1 MSLPTREEYMK
12 KANFAE
18 MDMTQLWDKELFEC
32 PNCGG
37 GVKCDFS
44 VAYMSVPPKHRY
56 FCSCGYTAI
65 F

>member
-44 VAYMSVPPKHRY
+44 VAYISVPPKHR
-56 FCSCGYTAI
+56 
-65 F
+65 